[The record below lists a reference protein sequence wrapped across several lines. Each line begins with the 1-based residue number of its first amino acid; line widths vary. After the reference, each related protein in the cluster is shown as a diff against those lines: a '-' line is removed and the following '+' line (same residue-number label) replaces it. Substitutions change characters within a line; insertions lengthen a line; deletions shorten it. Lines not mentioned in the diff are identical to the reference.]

1 MIQFSPFLMKFM
13 SDPTDFSGDIRRTNP
28 INWLKKLDRIK
39 TLGQLNDESILLIA
53 VDHLTEQAGCWYN
66 LTYTGNEDTTWVEFK
81 AAFKAKYCIG
91 QTEVW
96 WDEIHNIK
104 QLSDES
110 IEDVE
115 IRMRELF
122 QLVEVKDERMIKR
135 TFLKAIHSEIALEV
149 ERSGIDDKTT
159 LQDLV
164 LKAMK
169 AEKFLRKYKNA
180 DKTQNSST
188 APSSIPGRDYNPY
201 SHDKYGYQTSTT
213 SVGGD
218 SMSDLIKEF
227 REMKVSL
234 LKATS
239 TNNSGSNQNHKN
251 SQNTSGK
258 RSFACFYCKEE
269 GHRKADC
276 PKLKQALQDGTAQE
290 SGKDKARQ

>member
-1 MIQFSPFLMKFM
+1 MKFM

-81 AAFKAKYCIG
+81 AAFKAKYCI
-91 QTEVW
+91 
-96 WDEIHNIK
+96 
-104 QLSDES
+104 
-110 IEDVE
+110 DVE

-169 AEKFLRKYKNA
+169 AEKFLRKYKMLTRH
-180 DKTQNSST
+180 KIHLPLHLLFLEETI
-188 APSSIPGRDYNPY
+188 IPIRMTN
-201 SHDKYGYQTSTT
+201 
-213 SVGGD
+213 
-218 SMSDLIKEF
+218 MAIKLQ
-227 REMKVSL
+227 L
-234 LKATS
+234 LV
-239 TNNSGSNQNHKN
+239 
-251 SQNTSGK
+251 
-258 RSFACFYCKEE
+258 
-269 GHRKADC
+269 
-276 PKLKQALQDGTAQE
+276 LVVIL
-290 SGKDKARQ
+290 